1 MIAGIVRNSIKYAG
15 VVVTL
20 AITVVSYGLYT
31 ISNAN
36 LDVFPEFSPSQVVL
50 QIEAQGYSSELV
62 EKLVTQP
69 IENALMGIPELENI
83 RSQSIPGLSV
93 VTVVF
98 KDGSDVYLNRQVVGE
113 RIAGLAN
120 EMPRGV
126 EAPTMTP
133 LTSSASTVLG
143 IGVTSD
149 KRSLSDLRTIVDWT
163 IRPHLLA
170 VPGVAEV
177 NVFGGN
183 VEQWQIQVDLQKL
196 EQADVSFQHLIDA
209 AQSATGMVGTGFI
222 KTPNQHLNIQMD
234 GQPRDLDDLGHLI
247 VESRAGVNIHLRDL
261 TKVIAAPAP
270 SIGAASIDAQAG
282 VFLMIQGQLGAN
294 TYAVTQDLERAI
306 SELVPLIKREEITL
320 HENLFRP
327 ANFIETAVKN
337 VQRDVLIGSAL
348 VISILFLFL
357 YNVRT
362 AIICAV
368 AMPVSLLS
376 AVIVLDAL
384 DVALNVMVIGG
395 LAIALGEVVDDAII
409 DTENIFRRLR
419 LNQISGDKKR
429 VSDVV
434 LEASVEVR
442 SSVVYATFIVV
453 LAFVP
458 LLTLSGI
465 AGKLFAPLGLAY
477 IFAILAS
484 LVTAV
489 TLTPALSYLLLG
501 GRSLSAG
508 DPPAVSFLRPRY
520 EKLLVWFE
528 EKFARNL
535 TVVIAI
541 VISGISIFPL
551 FSGEFIPAL
560 KEGHYIAHMTA
571 VPGTSEQESLRI
583 GDRVSAVL
591 GRIDGVESVAQWVGR
606 SKNGADTFGTHYS
619 EFEIE
624 IGAIDGDEQERV
636 L

>member
-1 MIAGIVRNSIKYAG
+1 
-15 VVVTL
+15 
-20 AITVVSYGLYT
+20 
-31 ISNAN
+31 
-36 LDVFPEFSPSQVVL
+36 
-50 QIEAQGYSSELV
+50 
-62 EKLVTQP
+62 
-69 IENALMGIPELENI
+69 
-83 RSQSIPGLSV
+83 
-93 VTVVF
+93 
-98 KDGSDVYLNRQVVGE
+98 
-113 RIAGLAN
+113 
-120 EMPRGV
+120 
-126 EAPTMTP
+126 
-133 LTSSASTVLG
+133 
-143 IGVTSD
+143 
-149 KRSLSDLRTIVDWT
+149 
-163 IRPHLLA
+163 
-170 VPGVAEV
+170 
-177 NVFGGN
+177 
-183 VEQWQIQVDLQKL
+183 
-196 EQADVSFQHLIDA
+196 
-209 AQSATGMVGTGFI
+209 
-222 KTPNQHLNIQMD
+222 
-234 GQPRDLDDLGHLI
+234 
-247 VESRAGVNIHLRDL
+247 
-261 TKVIAAPAP
+261 
-270 SIGAASIDAQAG
+270 
-282 VFLMIQGQLGAN
+282 MIQGQLGAN

-306 SELVPLIKREEITL
+306 SELAPLIKREEITL

-327 ANFIETAVKN
+327 ANFIETAVRN

-348 VISILFLFL
+348 VVSILFLFL

-419 LNQISGDKKR
+419 LNQISGNKKR

-508 DPPAVSFLRPRY
+508 DSPAVSFLRPRY

-535 TVVIAI
+535 TVVIVI
-541 VISGISIFPL
+541 VISGIGVFPL

-571 VPGTSEQESLRI
+571 VPGTSEP
-583 GDRVSAVL
+583 VSY
-591 GRIDGVESVAQWVGR
+591 
-606 SKNGADTFGTHYS
+606 THLTLLTS
-619 EFEIE
+619 
-624 IGAIDGDEQERV
+624 DLV
-636 L
+636 